1 MSRRDDEGLEP
12 PRWVNSGSPS
22 DRRPPD
28 GRPPDHRTPDGRP
41 PSAPRRP
48 PLRRPA
54 APSPGGP
61 QARPA
66 ATTPTTRTQP
76 QRRPVRRDDEFWGTR
91 AGDGSPTSTDRRRRR
106 AARRAAKRGD
116 PRRRRRRTLLA
127 LAIVLLPILL
137 LLVAGGWFLYQL
149 NPPGDPGKR
158 VAVDITRR
166 SGNADIGDLLEDKG
180 VIGSSRAFQIFIGV
194 TSSGPFKPGHYT
206 MRENLGVRDA
216 VDVLEEGPAS
226 PPQFELL
233 LPPGLTLNEI
243 ADRVG
248 TLPGHNR
255 DTFLAAAQSGVVRS
269 RYQPPEVTSLEG
281 LLYPDTYFVTEKETD
296 EEILTRL
303 VSAFDQKADSIGLS
317 APNAAG
323 LSPYQTIV
331 AASLIEREAKLDED
345 RAPIAAV
352 IRNRLALGML
362 LQIDATVCYAKGGC
376 KEGLN
381 ALDLAAD
388 SPYNTYKVQGLPPT
402 PISSVTVS
410 SLQAAQNPSADP
422 YLFYVLGD
430 ANGKHK
436 FATTQDEHDRNVEEA
451 RQKGLL

>member
-1 MSRRDDEGLEP
+1 MSRLDD
-12 PRWVNSGSPS
+12 
-22 DRRPPD
+22 
-28 GRPPDHRTPDGRP
+28 DGRP
-41 PSAPRRP
+41 PSPPRRP

-54 APSPGGP
+54 TPSPGRP
-61 QARPA
+61 PARPS
-66 ATTPTTRTQP
+66 ATAPTTRAQP
-76 QRRPVRRDDEFWGTR
+76 QRRPAPSRDEFWGTR
-91 AGDGSPTSTDRRRRR
+91 AGDGSPTSSDRRRRR
-106 AARRAAKRGD
+106 VARRAAKRGD
-116 PRRRRRRTLLA
+116 PRRRRRRTIIA
-127 LAIVLLPILL
+127 LAIVLLPVLL
-137 LLVAGGWFLYQL
+137 FVVAGGWFLYQL
-149 NPPGDPGKR
+149 NPPGDPGER
-158 VAVDITRR
+158 IAVDVPRR

-194 TSSGPFKPGHYT
+194 TGSGPFDPGQYT
-206 MRENLGVRDA
+206 MRKDLGVRDA
-216 VDVLEEGPAS
+216 VDVLEDGPAS

-233 LPPGLTLNEI
+233 LPPALTLNQI

-255 DTFLAAAQSGVVRS
+255 DTFLAVAQSGVVRS

-281 LLYPDTYFVTEKETD
+281 LLYPDTYFVAQNETD
-296 EEILTRL
+296 EQVLTRL
-303 VSAFDQKADSIGLS
+303 VSAFDQKADQIGLA

-352 IRNRLALGML
+352 IRNRLAAGML

-376 KEGLN
+376 QEGLN
-381 ALDLAAD
+381 ALDLALD
-388 SPYNTYKVQGLPPT
+388 SPYNTYRAPGLPPT
-402 PISSVTVS
+402 PISSITIS
-410 SLQAAQNPSADP
+410 SLRAAQNPSADP
-422 YLFYVLGD
+422 FLFYVLGD

-436 FATTQDEHDRNVEEA
+436 FATTADEHDRNVEEA